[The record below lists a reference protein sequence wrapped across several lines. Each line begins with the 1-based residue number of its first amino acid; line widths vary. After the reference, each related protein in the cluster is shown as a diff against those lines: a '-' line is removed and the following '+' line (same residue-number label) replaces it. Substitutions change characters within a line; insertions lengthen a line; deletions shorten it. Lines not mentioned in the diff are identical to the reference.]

1 MLDESLI
8 KSNFVGR
15 DGFRWWIGQIP
26 PASAQGGQA
35 NGAGWGNR
43 MKVRIM
49 GYHPY
54 NTVELPD
61 EDLPWAQVMI
71 PTTSGSGAAN
81 VATDV
86 KLQGGDTVFGFFLD
100 GDNAQI
106 PVIMGCF
113 GRTSQVPSATY
124 KGAFKPFTGYT
135 DKIKKPNGTLKAD
148 QSNEQNAAT
157 QKSPRHVSPAQAKNV
172 GKDEISYFSAIG
184 DTVQVASNKTGSTVN
199 KIATEIGNFVNT
211 VQNIADDIK
220 NASSWATS
228 LINRQIKVIAE
239 KVTAI
244 ISGLVGSIV
253 NSMFKLLIPILQK
266 GLKLLYD
273 LVYKLVLAA
282 TGNPVAA
289 HLAGVAA
296 QTAMVP
302 PISVLQK
309 LIPSL
314 VDSILCTISDF
325 VAGVLTS
332 LVDNLKNFVSCVVDQ
347 VTGSLINGVIGKIV
361 SAMEGPIAGI
371 ANILQFFG
379 GFSIDNLIRSN
390 PDVMAEIGS
399 LLGGGGGC
407 TGSGGEVFQWVI
419 GKGPKEE
426 EGVSFNDIMKT
437 ANTAI
442 AIASAA
448 GTAANA
454 IQSIGGAMDIFS
466 SDAALPDFKSAL
478 GSCYI
483 GPPLKCGAP
492 KIKIFGGGGS
502 GAQAKP
508 IFGSFVGSG
517 SNKTASIIGATILNA
532 GSGYTFPPFI
542 DIVDECN
549 QGYGAVALSTINDDG
564 TLKSI
569 YFISPGENYP
579 PDEAETVYVDEVD
592 IIDPGSGY
600 TDEDTATDQD
610 GNEYKLDVD
619 NGEIIKVTPLN
630 IKKVDNL
637 PEITVE
643 SDTGSGAILKVRLGG
658 PPQREVKQVIDC
670 ITK

>member
-1 MLDESLI
+1 MIDESLV

-26 PASAQGGQA
+26 PANAQGGQA
-35 NGAGWGNR
+35 NGSGWGNR
-43 MKVRIM
+43 IKVRIM

-71 PTTSGSGAAN
+71 PTTAGSGAAN

-86 KLQGGDTVFGFFLD
+86 KLKGGDTVFGFFLD

-124 KGAFKPFTGYT
+124 KGAFQPFTGYT
-135 DKIKKPNGTLKAD
+135 NKIKKPNGTLKPD

-157 QKSPRHVSPAQAKNV
+157 QKSPRHVSPKQAKSV
-172 GKDEISYFSAIG
+172 GKDEVSYFSAIG
-184 DTVQVASNKTGSTVN
+184 DTVQVATSKQGTTVN
-199 KIATEIGNFVNT
+199 KIATEIGNFLKT
-211 VQNIADDIK
+211 IENIADDIK
-220 NASSWATS
+220 AASAWATS
-228 LINRQIKVIAE
+228 LVKQQIDVIAQ

-244 ISGLVGSIV
+244 ISGLVGGIV
-253 NSMFKLLIPILQK
+253 NSTFNLLIPILKQ

-296 QTAMVP
+296 QTAMVA
-302 PISVLQK
+302 PISILQK

-314 VDSILCTISDF
+314 VDSILNTISDF
-325 VAGVLTS
+325 IKDILNSV
-332 LVDNLKNFVSCVVDQ
+332 VDNVQNFVQCAVNQ
-347 VTGSLINGVIGKIV
+347 VTGSVLNGVIGKIT
-361 SAMEGPIAGI
+361 SAMEGPIAGV

-390 PDVMAEIGS
+390 PEVMAEIGS
-399 LLGGGGGC
+399 ISG
-407 TGSGGEVFQWVI
+407 GGEVVQWVI
-419 GKGPKEE
+419 GKGPKEDQ
-426 EGVSFNDIMKT
+426 GVSFGDIMKA

-442 AIASAA
+442 SIANAA
-448 GTAANA
+448 GTAVSAV
-454 IQSIGGAMDIFS
+454 QSIGGAMDIFS
-466 SDAALPDFKSAL
+466 SDSSSPGFKSAL
-478 GSCYI
+478 GSCYV

-492 KIKIFGGGGS
+492 KIKIFGGSGS

-517 SNKTASIIGATILNA
+517 ANQTASIIGATILNA

-542 DIVDECN
+542 EIVDECN
-549 QGYGAVALSTINDDG
+549 QGYGAVAYSTITDDG
-564 TLKSI
+564 KLKSI
-569 YFISPGENYP
+569 YIVSEGENYP
-579 PDEAETVYVDEVD
+579 PDEPEEVYVTDIE
-592 IIDPGSGY
+592 IIDPGEGY
-600 TDEDTATDQD
+600 SPGDIATDND

-619 NGEIIKVTPLN
+619 NGRIIKVTPLN
-630 IKKVDNL
+630 IKKVTNL
-637 PEITVE
+637 PVLTVE
-643 SDTGSGAILKVRLGG
+643 SETGSGAILRANLGDLTL
-658 PPQREVKQVIDC
+658 QREVKQVIDC
-670 ITK
+670 IT

>member
-1 MLDESLI
+1 MIDESLV

-43 MKVRIM
+43 IKVRIM

-113 GRTSQVPSATY
+113 GRTSQVPSSTY
-124 KGAFKPFTGYT
+124 KGAFQPFTGYT
-135 DKIKKPNGTLKAD
+135 NKIKKPNGTLKPD

-157 QKSPRHVSPAQAKNV
+157 QKSPRHVSPAQAKSI
-172 GKDEISYFSAIG
+172 GKDEISYFSGIG
-184 DTVQVASNKTGSTVN
+184 DTVQFGSSKTGSTVN
-199 KIATEIGNFVNT
+199 KIATEIDNFVKQ
-211 VQNIADDIK
+211 VQNLTDNIA
-220 NASSWATS
+220 NASAYVKRY
-228 LINRQIKVIAE
+228 LDRQITKITTKITGIV
-239 KVTAI
+239 
-244 ISGLVGSIV
+244 SGLIGGVINGV
-253 NSMFKLLIPILQK
+253 FKKLAPILNE
-266 GLKLLYD
+266 GLKMLYE

-282 TGNPVAA
+282 TGSTVAA

-302 PISVLQK
+302 PISIIQK
-309 LIPSL
+309 LIPTLAGTIAS
-314 VDSILCTISDF
+314 TISNI
-325 VAGVLTS
+325 VRSMLS
-332 LVDNLKNFVSCVVDQ
+332 SIVDNVSNFVGCVANQFV
-347 VTGSLINGVIGKIV
+347 GSLMNSIIGKITGAMSGPLSAV
-361 SAMEGPIAGI
+361 S
-371 ANILQFFG
+371 NILQFFG
-379 GFSIDNLIRSN
+379 GFSIDGLIRSN
-390 PDVMAEIGS
+390 PEIMAEIGS
-399 LLGGGGGC
+399 AAGC
-407 TGSGGEVFQWVI
+407 GDVTQWVI
-419 GKGPKEE
+419 GKGAKEE
-426 EGVSFNDIMKT
+426 PGVSFEDIVKT

-442 AIASAA
+442 TIAQSAGAAVGSIQSLVGSMDLLSSAA
-448 GTAANA
+448 KTPG
-454 IQSIGGAMDIFS
+454 
-466 SDAALPDFKSAL
+466 FKSAL
-478 GSCYI
+478 GSCYV

-502 GAQAKP
+502 GGQAKP

-517 SNKTASIIGATILNA
+517 SNKTASIIGATILNG
-532 GSGYTFPPFI
+532 GSGYIFPPFVE
-542 DIVDECN
+542 IVDECD

-569 YFISPGENYP
+569 YIISPGENYP
-579 PDEAETVYVDEVD
+579 PGDVENVYVNEID
-592 IIDPGSGY
+592 IIEPGSGY
-600 TDEDTATDQD
+600 TERDIATDDD
-610 GNEYKLDVD
+610 GNQYRLNVD
-619 NGEIIKVTPLN
+619 NGQIIKAIPLN

-643 SDTGSGAILKVRLGG
+643 SDTGSGAILKAKLGG